1 MYLFWNGEV
10 CGIHLLF
17 GKIIT
22 KNLIMREDLMCFASF
37 YLIVHYEMGK
47 DFNLESQLKSTY
59 KFLLKMN
66 DLQEVQKKS
75 FGFEKSEYFVS
86 GRY

>member
-1 MYLFWNGEV
+1 
-10 CGIHLLF
+10 
-17 GKIIT
+17 
-22 KNLIMREDLMCFASF
+22 MCFARLL

-66 DLQEVQKKS
+66 DLQEVQKRNHSVLKI
-75 FGFEKSEYFVS
+75 
-86 GRY
+86 

>member
-17 GKIIT
+17 GKIINN
-22 KNLIMREDLMCFASF
+22 KIMREDLMCFARLL

-47 DFNLESQLKSTY
+47 DFNLVATKEHL
-59 KFLLKMN
+59 
-66 DLQEVQKKS
+66 
-75 FGFEKSEYFVS
+75 
-86 GRY
+86 